1 MTAHQD
7 AGAPAPPPGTYLLRN
22 VGSGLLLEARGGT
35 RVQQGRDSGAAGQ
48 RWLLS
53 PVHEGSG
60 LHHVVNGAT
69 GKRLDVA
76 NASVEN
82 GARVQQWRAN
92 NFGAQEW
99 IVERHP
105 DAPGRVSL
113 VSWISGL
120 LLEVAGGSAE
130 DGADVQQ
137 WEDTDSPAQWWRLE
151 PAAAE

>member
-1 MTAHQD
+1 MSATES
-7 AGAPAPPPGTYLLRN
+7 APAGTYLLRN
-22 VGSGLLLEARGGT
+22 AGSGLLLEGRGGSG
-35 RVQQGRDSGAAGQ
+35 VQQGKDAGTPGQ
-48 RWLLS
+48 RWQLS

-60 LHHVVNGAT
+60 LHHVVNEAT

-82 GARVQQWRAN
+82 GTRIQQWRAN

-99 IVERHP
+99 IIERHP

-120 LLEVAGGSAE
+120 LLEVADGSAE
-130 DGADVQQ
+130 EGARVQQ
-137 WEDTDSPAQWWRLE
+137 WEDTDSPGQWWQLE
-151 PAAAE
+151 PAPLG

>member
-1 MTAHQD
+1 MARNDTD
-7 AGAPAPPPGTYLLRN
+7 GPPAPAGTYLLRN
-22 VGSGLLLEARGGT
+22 VGSGLLLEGRGAT
-35 RVQQGRDSGAAGQ
+35 RVQQGKETGAAAQ
-48 RWLLS
+48 HWLLT

-60 LHHVVNGAT
+60 LHHVVNGAS
-69 GKRLDVA
+69 GRRLDVA
-76 NASVEN
+76 NASVES
-82 GARVQQWRAN
+82 GTRIQQWKPN

-120 LLEVAGGSAE
+120 LLEVADGSTA

-137 WEDTDSPAQWWRLE
+137 GEDTDSPSQWWQLE
-151 PAAAE
+151 PVPAG

>member
-1 MTAHQD
+1 MS
-7 AGAPAPPPGTYLLRN
+7 GTEPVPSGTFLLRN
-22 VGSGLLLEARGGT
+22 AGSGLLLEGRGGT
-35 RVQQGRDSGAAGQ
+35 GVQQGPDRGAAAQ
-48 RWLLS
+48 RWRLS

-60 LHHVVNGAT
+60 LHHVVNEAT

-76 NASVEN
+76 NAAIEN
-82 GARVQQWRAN
+82 GTRIQQWRAN

-120 LLEVAGGSAE
+120 LLEVADRSTE
-130 DGADVQQ
+130 EGARVQQ
-137 WEDTDSPAQWWRLE
+137 WEDTDSPYQWWQLE
-151 PAAAE
+151 PVAGN